1 MMRNIYEEISEIKK
15 IAKSNFKILDR
26 EIIKFEKKIASID
39 ADEKS
44 SLLEMH
50 QLVKTKREELN
61 VLYFEVNIHNPEYLS
76 SKNDLLTKTGLLMEQ
91 IFNFNNRS
99 SI

>member
-1 MMRNIYEEISEIKK
+1 MRNVYEEISEIKK
-15 IAKSNFKILDR
+15 IAKYNFKILDR
-26 EIIKFEKKIASID
+26 EITKLEQKLASID

-44 SLLEMH
+44 SLWEIH

-61 VLYFEVNIHNPEYLS
+61 VLYFEVNIHNSEYLS
-76 SKNDLLTKTGLLMEQ
+76 SKNNLLTKTGLLMEQ
-91 IFNFNNRS
+91 IFNINNRS